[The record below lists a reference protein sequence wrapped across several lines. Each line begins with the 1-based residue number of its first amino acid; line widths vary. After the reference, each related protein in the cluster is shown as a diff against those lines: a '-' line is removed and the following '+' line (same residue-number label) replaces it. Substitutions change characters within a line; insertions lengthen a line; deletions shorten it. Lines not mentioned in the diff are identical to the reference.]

1 MTDSRRAAQRGMK
14 FPETAWLN
22 LPDPGDYVGMSFY
35 CKDAPGGSSLVVSDG
50 KKWRVFA
57 RNIFTGRKTLTT
69 AMGGLA
75 TFSFGEVQ
83 FDELPTLI
91 VTLSDPQK
99 LGRLTTFVE
108 VESKTGCSIR
118 VQRGSVLPNTLTS
131 LTGVDP
137 FAGAQTNGVIV
148 NLLAVPNT

>member
-1 MTDSRRAAQRGMK
+1 MTDSRATAQRGMK
-14 FPETAWLN
+14 FPETQWAR
-22 LPDPGDYVGMSFY
+22 LPDPGDWAGMSFY

-57 RNIFTGRKTLTT
+57 RNIFTGRKALTVG
-69 AMGGLA
+69 MGGLA

-91 VTLSDPQK
+91 VTLSDPTK
-99 LGRLTTFVE
+99 TGRLSTFVE

-118 VQRGSVLPNTLTS
+118 VTRGSTLPGLTTS
-131 LTGVDP
+131 LVGFDP